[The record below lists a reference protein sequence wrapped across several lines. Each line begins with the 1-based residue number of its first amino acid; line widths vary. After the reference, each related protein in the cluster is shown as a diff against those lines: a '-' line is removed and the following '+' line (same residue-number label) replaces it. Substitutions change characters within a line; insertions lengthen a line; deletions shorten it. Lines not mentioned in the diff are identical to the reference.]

1 MIFQFRVINK
11 SFLCVVSLLLSV
23 WTYAGD
29 RIPVVI
35 ETDNDLKEAL
45 IKAINQKELQFN
57 DHYDAQA
64 WMLAMSSRMQPYV
77 ADEKQRLELLK
88 LIRQEAILSGLKP
101 EMVLALIEIESKFDR
116 YAVSHVGAQGM
127 MQVMPFWKKEIG
139 RSDDN
144 LTITTTNLRYGC
156 TILKYYLDKENG
168 DLRSALA
175 RYNGSS
181 VYGNYPELVFKAY
194 KKKWKDGEL

>member
-1 MIFQFRVINK
+1 MYFQVHATSK
-11 SFLCVVSLLLSV
+11 KLLLVTSLFLSLSS
-23 WTYAGD
+23 YAGD
-29 RIPVVI
+29 RPPVAVVDS
-35 ETDNDLKEAL
+35 ELRESL
-45 IKAINQKELQFN
+45 IRAINQKELQFN
-57 DHYDAQA
+57 DQYDAQA

-77 ADEKQRLELLK
+77 PDEKARFDLLK

-101 EMVLALIEIESKFDR
+101 EIVLALIEIESKFDR
-116 YAVSHVGAQGM
+116 FAVSPVGAQGM
-127 MQVMPFWKKEIG
+127 MQVKPFWKKEIG
-139 RSDDN
+139 RPNDN
-144 LTITTTNLRYGC
+144 LIVTATNLRYGC

-194 KKKWKDGEL
+194 HKKWKGGEL